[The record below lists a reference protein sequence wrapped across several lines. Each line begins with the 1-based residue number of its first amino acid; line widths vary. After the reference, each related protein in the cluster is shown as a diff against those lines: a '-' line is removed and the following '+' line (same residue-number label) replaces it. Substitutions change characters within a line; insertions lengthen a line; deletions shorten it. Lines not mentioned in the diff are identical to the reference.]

1 MKSTYFKYF
10 ILSIIL
16 ILLTEAIKSLLQF
29 DKLLYN
35 SLAENLTSDQI
46 ENFINFQEKL
56 RWVSSLFVPFFIIKT

>member
-46 ENFINFQEKL
+46 ENFFNFQEKL
-56 RWVSSLFVPFFIIKT
+56 RGVSSLFVPFFIIKT